1 MKCTQLA
8 RSAALSGLALWC
20 TGPAL
25 AASLLDLD
33 IDALSQ
39 LEVRSATG
47 FKMPAREAPAVVAIV
62 TAAQIEAIGART
74 LEEALQGVAGLHI
87 SPKTR
92 QPLFVIRGM
101 YTYDNPQVLVTLND
115 VPINQLFTGSF
126 GAGVR
131 LPLAGVDRIEV
142 VRGPGSAVFGA
153 DAFAGV
159 INIVTRDP
167 LHEAETAAGM
177 YLGAFGSGGL
187 WARKTSKVA
196 DWGLML
202 SAETQRSEGDRN
214 RRIPSDQQTVFDG
227 LFGSKATLAPG
238 ALDTQYRLSNLH
250 AEFAKSDL
258 QLRLWHYRADR
269 MGNAWGIAGA
279 LDPTS
284 VSAAR
289 QSLAEVRWQL
299 PIQHDSIRSAVRASW
314 MQHWFD
320 ASYRVF
326 PAGAILPVN
335 EAGVLFGPGKSRLYT
350 FGEGASATRVRWK
363 TATDSIGSC
372 NTRGGKGIACAWP
385 WGRISSISM
394 PGSPRT
400 SATVANSARWW
411 TSRTRPMFTP
421 RINRAG

>member
-1 MKCTQLA
+1 MKCKRLA
-8 RSAALSGLALWC
+8 FAIGLLNLAAFDAHQVF
-20 TGPAL
+20 

-62 TAAQIEAIGART
+62 TAEQIEARGART

-167 LHEAETAAGM
+167 MHEAETAAGL
-177 YLGAFGSGGL
+177 YLGAFSSGGL
-187 WARKTSKVA
+187 WLRKTTKLA

-202 SAETQRSEGDRN
+202 AAETQRSEGDRN
-214 RRIPSDQQTVFDG
+214 RRIPADQQTEFDAI
-227 LFGSKATLAPG
+227 FGSKASLAPG

-250 AEFAKSDL
+250 AEFAKPDL
-258 QLRLWHYRADR
+258 QL
-269 MGNAWGIAGA
+269 A
-279 LDPTS
+279 L
-284 VSAAR
+284 VA
-289 QSLAEVRWQL
+289 L
-299 PIQHDSIRSAVRASW
+299 PR
-314 MQHWFD
+314 
-320 ASYRVF
+320 
-326 PAGAILPVN
+326 
-335 EAGVLFGPGKSRLYT
+335 
-350 FGEGASATRVRWK
+350 
-363 TATDSIGSC
+363 
-372 NTRGGKGIACAWP
+372 
-385 WGRISSISM
+385 
-394 PGSPRT
+394 
-400 SATVANSARWW
+400 
-411 TSRTRPMFTP
+411 
-421 RINRAG
+421 